1 MSRPIPND
9 VLATKARERANAAKP
24 GSRERTLWNTVARA
38 LDSTTTA
45 EAARTMLLGLAM
57 PALRQDSAR
66 MLSRLVA
73 GMKDDEKDD

>member
-1 MSRPIPND
+1 MNRTITND
-9 VLATKARERANAAKP
+9 VLAVRAKDKASAAKP
-24 GSRERTLWNTVARA
+24 DSRERTLWNTVARA
-38 LDSTTTA
+38 LDSTMTA

-66 MLSRLVA
+66 MLGRLVA